1 MKKFGGNLIV
11 PTDLLDCTECRLQGG
26 KYSRF
31 QKRMMA
37 NKLIYCRSNDHCI
50 LFVNKNFQ
58 MTLRRKDSENG
69 RNDTRSIAQL
79 RLSNFI
85 QT

>member
-1 MKKFGGNLIV
+1 
-11 PTDLLDCTECRLQGG
+11 
-26 KYSRF
+26 
-31 QKRMMA
+31 
-37 NKLIYCRSNDHCI
+37 
-50 LFVNKNFQ
+50 